1 MISDEIK
8 SVVAVLKT
16 LDTKASESADTIQ
29 CCLSALQAAAE
40 QSEEL
45 EKNLYALAQGI
56 EERLA

>member
-16 LDTKASESADTIQ
+16 LDTKASESAGIIQ
-29 CCLSALQAAAE
+29 HCLSVLQATAE

-45 EKNLYALAQGI
+45 EKNLYSLAQGI
-56 EERLA
+56 EGRLA